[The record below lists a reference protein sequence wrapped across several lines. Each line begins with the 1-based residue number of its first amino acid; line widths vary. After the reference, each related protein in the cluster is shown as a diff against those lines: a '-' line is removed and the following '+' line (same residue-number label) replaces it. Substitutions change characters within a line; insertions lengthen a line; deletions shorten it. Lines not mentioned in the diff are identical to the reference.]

1 MEGSTSNDDRKD
13 FSREDLLRLLS
24 YLEGE
29 LQARDVVIAALKSE
43 RAKQLLYQAKY
54 GRLAGDDPMSALQR
68 DSNLAGAEGDL
79 DEAQVGQMYES
90 QLSQLEK
97 LICVQRRCHARSKQ
111 ILAAA
116 ERRHARILREL
127 DDEKQRSAAD
137 AAQGDDLCAL
147 LENERTKLRQ
157 QLEYEQKEKDKV
169 RKEMERLEKKLL
181 EEKERHKSI
190 VLFLIDERKQ
200 MLVTM
205 HQLRMHPPRG
215 VISSQ
220 QESAL
225 LAEMRKE
232 LNALRSER
240 DQLRKALAVAR
251 SDAHALKEVVRSQEE
266 DLALMRNSILA
277 NSRPHTN
284 NMRVLADGSVVV
296 TNKAASGSVAP
307 TKSASA
313 LSDARNG
320 SRTKLSTSS
329 SFPSGDRNAPL
340 SRVPMPSASRPALS
354 PSATVPPSPTR
365 RHAATSSSTVQRHTS
380 VGAPR
385 NVAPTSHPSTPH
397 GPRGDRQRASYA
409 TEPEIE
415 QLGAVIDS
423 MNSKTSI
430 IQWRPFLLT
439 DEGEVSFE
447 TNRRHAATSSSTVQ
461 RHTSVGA
468 PRNVAPTSH
477 PSTPHGPRGD
487 RQRASYATEPEIEQL
502 GAVIDSMNSKTSGAA
517 NMVPNKRS
525 ASLPRN
531 NSNGMQG
538 AHSSKQN
545 APNNSSS
552 KSVSAP
558 KRSVLFKAFGVSSKS
573 DRNG

>member
-251 SDAHALKEVVRSQEE
+251 SDAHALKE
-266 DLALMRNSILA
+266 
-277 NSRPHTN
+277 
-284 NMRVLADGSVVV
+284 MRVLADGSVVV

-313 LSDARNG
+313 LNDARNG

-354 PSATVPPSPTR
+354 PSATVPPSPT
-365 RHAATSSSTVQRHTS
+365 
-380 VGAPR
+380 
-385 NVAPTSHPSTPH
+385 
-397 GPRGDRQRASYA
+397 
-409 TEPEIE
+409 
-415 QLGAVIDS
+415 
-423 MNSKTSI
+423 
-430 IQWRPFLLT
+430 
-439 DEGEVSFE
+439 
-447 TNRRHAATSSSTVQ
+447 RRHAATSSSTVQ

-573 DRNG
+573 DRNVSEEAFDWGKIWRTAVLCYPPGVRTLYAE